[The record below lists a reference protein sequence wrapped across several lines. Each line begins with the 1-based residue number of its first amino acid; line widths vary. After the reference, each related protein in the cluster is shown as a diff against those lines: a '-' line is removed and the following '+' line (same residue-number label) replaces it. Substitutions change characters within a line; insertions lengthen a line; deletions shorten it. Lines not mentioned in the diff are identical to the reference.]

1 MSRLSVIR
9 LFRDLNAAATL
20 VNLAL
25 HDAAGATALLF
36 GKK

>member
-1 MSRLSVIR
+1 MSRLMAIR
-9 LFRDLNAAATL
+9 LFGDLNDAATL

-36 GKK
+36 SKK